1 MTGAAD
7 IFSLFSTPLGIH
19 IVKLSWALAAL
30 VIAVLI
36 GKALQAS
43 VVYLLSLTGVNSLSE
58 RIGLEKLLRKAEI
71 KNPFSELAGDIAF
84 WAFLFS
90 SVVWIIYAFRF
101 LRAISILRF
110 TLHYISVNVVSAV
123 FVFMLAVLLA
133 FLLSQLISFIG
144 ALIYLP
150 GYKLIARINLYVVVI
165 FGAVA
170 GLEKLGIPSSDIFR
184 PDIILG
190 FFALSG
196 AIAFGLG
203 CKDIAA
209 NFLANFLRGSR

>member
-19 IVKLSWALAAL
+19 IVKLAWALAAL
-30 VIAVLI
+30 VVVVLI
-36 GKALQAS
+36 GKALQSA
-43 VVYLLSLTGVNSLSE
+43 VVYLLNLTGVNSLSE
-58 RIGLEKLLRKAEI
+58 RIGLEKILRKAEI
-71 KNPFSELAGDIAF
+71 KNPFSELAGDVAF

-90 SVVWIIYAFRF
+90 SVVWIIYAFKF

-123 FVFMLAVLLA
+123 FVFVLAVLLA

-144 ALIYLP
+144 ALIHLP

-170 GLEKLGIPSSDIFR
+170 GLEKLGIPSSDLFR

-190 FFALSG
+190 FFALAG